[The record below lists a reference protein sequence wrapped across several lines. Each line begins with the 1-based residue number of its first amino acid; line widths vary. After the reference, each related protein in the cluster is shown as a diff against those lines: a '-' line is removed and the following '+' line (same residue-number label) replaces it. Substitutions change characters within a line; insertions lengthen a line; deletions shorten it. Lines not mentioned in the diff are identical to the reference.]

1 MEWSDPGTHRQ
12 ENCYVC
18 ANDMYGINRIK
29 AKKWIYQGVASAM
42 VPTPHDDEHPVPQ
55 HPTQIDFST
64 ASVSYLPPSEPTDP
78 ADPDYVQPPAFCFPS
93 LISQEHLDR
102 IVRKLHLSQNN
113 AMTLASELR
122 SVHVLAP
129 GVKVTEYRHRQEPFL
144 PYYTLSEDG
153 TYTFCHDIVGL
164 MNAIGVKYKKEKWRI
179 FIDSSKRSL
188 KAVLL
193 YENSTIKPVPIF
205 YGVGTKETDDS
216 MEMIINSVNYNEHM
230 WRVNCDFKVLALLT
244 GLNKAYCKYC
254 CPFCKWDSRWKG
266 GNHYDKK
273 NWPLRTERGR
283 VGYYSI
289 VRKPIIERSKVMIP
303 NLHIKLGI
311 VKSFI
316 KTLVATNI
324 TAFNHLKDNVFP
336 KLTVGKI
343 TEGVLNGPDIRKLLK
358 DERFVECL
366 SRHQAI
372 AWDSIK
378 AVLNDVLG
386 NNRTENY
393 RVLLDDMMDSFKQ
406 LDVHMSLKIHV
417 LHAHYEFLDMQ
428 KPTESDEPGEWFHQ
442 TIMEFENRFAGKR
455 LDSMLA
461 DFCWWISHDQ
471 IRV

>member
-1 MEWSDPGTHRQ
+1 MADSESKHREKLDMFCYVCGKYTVKENRRHLTGIAEDAYKFYFGKSVFRNVSWAPEFTCPACISSLERWWKKNSFSLHFATPMEWSDPGTHRQ

-129 GVKVTEYRHRQEPFL
+129 CVKVTEYRHRQEPFL
-144 PYYTLSEDG
+144 PT
-153 TYTFCHDIVGL
+153 
-164 MNAIGVKYKKEKWRI
+164 
-179 FIDSSKRSL
+179 
-188 KAVLL
+188 
-193 YENSTIKPVPIF
+193 
-205 YGVGTKETDDS
+205 
-216 MEMIINSVNYNEHM
+216 
-230 WRVNCDFKVLALLT
+230 LLT

-428 KPTESDEPGEWFHQ
+428 KPTESDEPGERFHQ